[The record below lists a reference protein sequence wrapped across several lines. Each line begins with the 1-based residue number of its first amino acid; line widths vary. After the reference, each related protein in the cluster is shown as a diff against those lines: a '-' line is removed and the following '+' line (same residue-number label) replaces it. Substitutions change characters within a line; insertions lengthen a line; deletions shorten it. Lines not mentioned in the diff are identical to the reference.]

1 MTGEQMRTL
10 KNDFFNREVECLK
23 RRVGQVECTKT
34 HKEIV
39 KTSLVS
45 FFA

>member
-1 MTGEQMRTL
+1 MTGEQMRIL
-10 KNDFFNREVECLK
+10 NNDFFNQEVDCLK
-23 RRVGQVECTKT
+23 RRVGQVEGTKT